1 MIRLIYFSTARLGL
15 ARQDLEIILNQAIA
29 SNIADGITGILM
41 FNGRNFMQILEG
53 PRQAVQ
59 DLFARIMN
67 DSRHTGVV
75 LIKTDELAAFSY
87 PVWGMKLKE
96 LDSDFD
102 GSFLRLHQEVADAL
116 VELSDTS
123 VKAIIKT
130 FLLLD

>member
-15 ARQDLEIILNQAIA
+15 NREDLEIILSQSIA
-29 SNIADGITGILM
+29 SNIAHEITGILM